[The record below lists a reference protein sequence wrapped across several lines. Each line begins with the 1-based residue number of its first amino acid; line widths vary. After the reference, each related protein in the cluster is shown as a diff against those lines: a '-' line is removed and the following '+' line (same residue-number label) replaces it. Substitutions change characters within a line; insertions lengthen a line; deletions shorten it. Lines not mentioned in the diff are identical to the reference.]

1 MSRLLCILSL
11 FLLSTKISDA
21 FIRPN
26 LRNIITNNAIIT
38 TLFKEVNREFLDES
52 TIITDLNHIENF
64 NITEKNTESSIVS
77 LSLYSLLFILGIV
90 YETNNSS
97 HINKLQKIEM
107 YKTYTKKTRNLLL
120 VLILVFNRH
129 IENAI

>member
-1 MSRLLCILSL
+1 MLSL
-11 FLLSTKISDA
+11 FLLSTKIAYA

-52 TIITDLNHIENF
+52 TIITDLNHIENL
-64 NITEKNTESSIVS
+64 NIAEKNTEGSIAS
-77 LSLYSLLFILGIV
+77 LSLYSLLFILEII
-90 YETNNSS
+90 YENNNSS
-97 HINKLQKIEM
+97 QINKLQKIEM
-107 YKTYTKKTRNLLL
+107 YKTYTKKTRNLLF